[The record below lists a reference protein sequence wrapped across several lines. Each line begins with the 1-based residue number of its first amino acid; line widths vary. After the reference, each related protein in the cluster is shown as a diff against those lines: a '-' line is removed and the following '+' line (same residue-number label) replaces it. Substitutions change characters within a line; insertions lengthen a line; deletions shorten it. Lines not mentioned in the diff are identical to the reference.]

1 MTGYRILFKFPVI
14 VENNFMNTTS
24 KRSSLLDE
32 MRSQLR
38 REGYAYSTENSYCD
52 WVKRF
57 VKFHAFESRA
67 SMLVDSAQKVEQFL
81 TDLAVVQNV
90 APSTQNQALNA
101 LVYCYSKVLK
111 APFSDV
117 KASRCRKEP
126 RIPVVLTKEEVGQV
140 LSFMDG
146 TTGLIAKLLYA
157 GGLRITEAVRL
168 RVQDID
174 FGFKQITV
182 RDGKG
187 KKDRVTPLA
196 NNLILALEAQLQ
208 KVKTLHQQD
217 LELGYGSVY
226 LPYALAKKYPNAD
239 KALAWQYVFPS
250 RNLAEDPRSGV
261 TRRHHVD
268 QSLVNKAIKQAV
280 NKCDITKKVS
290 AHTFRHSFATHLLQ
304 TGTDIRT
311 IQSLL
316 GHANLQTTMIYTH
329 VLKQGGQGVV
339 SPFDVL

>member
-1 MTGYRILFKFPVI
+1 
-14 VENNFMNTTS
+14 MNTTL
-24 KRSSLLDE
+24 KKPSLLDE
-32 MRSQLR
+32 MRSKLR
-38 REGYAYSTENSYCD
+38 REGYAFSTENSYCD

-57 VKFHAFESRA
+57 VKFHGFVDRDAMLIES
-67 SMLVDSAQKVEQFL
+67 SQKVEQFL
-81 TDLAVVQNV
+81 THLAVEQSV

-101 LVYCYSKVLK
+101 LVYCYSKVLQ

-117 KASRCRKEP
+117 KASRSRKEP
-126 RIPVVLTKEEVGQV
+126 RIPVVLTKEEVAQI
-140 LSFMDG
+140 LSVMEG
-146 TTGLIAKLLYA
+146 SAGLITKLLYA

-196 NNLILALEAQLQ
+196 NNLIPLLESQLQ
-208 KVKTLHQQD
+208 KVKTVHLQD
-217 LELGYGSVY
+217 LDKGYGSVY
-226 LPYALAKKYPNAD
+226 LPHALAKKYPNAD
-239 KALAWQYVFPS
+239 KTLNWQYAFPS
-250 RNLAEDPRSGV
+250 RNLAQDPRSEEI
-261 TRRHHVD
+261 RRHHID
-268 QSLVNKAIKQAV
+268 QSVVNKAIKRAV
-280 NKCDITKKVS
+280 EQCGIAKKVS

-316 GHANLQTTMIYTH
+316 GHADLQTTMIYTH

-339 SPFDVL
+339 SPFDSL

>member
-1 MTGYRILFKFPVI
+1 MPITAK
-14 VENNFMNTTS
+14 
-24 KRSSLLDE
+24 KSSILDE
-32 MRSQLR
+32 MRMQLR
-38 REGYAYSTENSYCD
+38 REGYAFSTENSYCD

-57 VKFHAFESRA
+57 VKFYHFEGRDA
-67 SMLVDSAQKVEQFL
+67 MLQDSAAKVEQFL
-81 TDLAVVQNV
+81 THLAVEQNV

-101 LVYCYSKVLK
+101 LVYCYSKVLQ
-111 APFSDV
+111 APFSAV
-117 KASRCRKEP
+117 KASRSHKAP
-126 RIPVVLTKEEVGQV
+126 RIPVVLTKEEVAQV
-140 LSFMDG
+140 LSVMEG
-146 TTGLIAKLLYA
+146 TAGLVTKLLYA

-196 NNLILALEAQLQ
+196 NTLIPLLEMQLN

-217 LELGYGSVY
+217 LNQGLGSVY

-239 KALAWQYVFPS
+239 RELSWQYVFPS
-250 RNLAEDPRSGV
+250 RHLAIDPRSNQM
-261 TRRHHVD
+261 RRHHID
-268 QSLVNKAIKQAV
+268 QSVINKAIKRAV
-280 NKCDITKKVS
+280 KQCGITKKVS

-311 IQSLL
+311 IQALL
-316 GHANLQTTMIYTH
+316 GHANVQTTMIYTH
-329 VLKQGGQGVV
+329 VLNQGGQGVI
-339 SPFDVL
+339 SPFDQL

>member
-1 MTGYRILFKFPVI
+1 M
-14 VENNFMNTTS
+14 NNTS
-24 KRSSLLDE
+24 KKTSLLDE
-32 MRSQLR
+32 MRAKLR

-52 WVKRF
+52 WVRRF
-57 VKFHAFESRA
+57 VKFHAFESREA
-67 SMLVDSAQKVEQFL
+67 MLVDSAQKVESFL
-81 TDLAVVQNV
+81 TNLAVVQNV
-90 APSTQNQALNA
+90 APSTQSQALNA
-101 LVYCYSKVLK
+101 LVYCYNRVLNV
-111 APFSDV
+111 PFSDV
-117 KASRCRKEP
+117 KASRSRKEP

-140 LSFMDG
+140 LSLMDG
-146 TTGLIAKLLYA
+146 APGLITKMLYA
-157 GGLRITEAVRL
+157 SGLRITEAVRL

-196 NNLILALEAQLQ
+196 NNLIPLLEVQLE
-208 KVKTLHQQD
+208 KVKALHQQD
-217 LELGYGSVY
+217 LKQGFGSVY

-239 KALAWQYVFPS
+239 KELAWQYVFPS
-250 RNLAEDPRSGV
+250 SNLAEDPRSGI

-268 QSLVNKAIKQAV
+268 QSLVNKAIKRAV
-280 NKCDITKKVS
+280 KSCGIHKKVS

-329 VLKQGGQGVV
+329 VLKQGGQGVA
-339 SPFDVL
+339 SPFDAL

>member
-1 MTGYRILFKFPVI
+1 
-14 VENNFMNTTS
+14 MNTTL
-24 KRSSLLDE
+24 KKPSLLDE

-38 REGYAYSTENSYCD
+38 REGYAYSTENTYCD
-52 WVKRF
+52 WVRRF
-57 VKFHAFESRA
+57 VKFHGFADRDA
-67 SMLVDSAQKVEQFL
+67 MLIEPAHKVEQFL
-81 TDLAVVQNV
+81 TDLAVEKNV

-101 LVYCYSKVLK
+101 LVYCYSKVLQ
-111 APFSDV
+111 APFTEV
-117 KASRCRKEP
+117 KASRSRKEP
-126 RIPVVLTKEEVGQV
+126 RIPVVLTKEEVAQV
-140 LSFMDG
+140 LSVMEG
-146 TTGLIAKLLYA
+146 TAGLITKLLYA

-174 FGFKQITV
+174 FGYKQITV

-196 NNLILALEAQLQ
+196 TNLIPLLENQLQ

-217 LELGYGSVY
+217 LEKGLGSVY

-239 KALAWQYVFPS
+239 QELGWQYVFPS
-250 RNLAEDPRSGV
+250 RNLAQDPRSNKM
-261 TRRHHVD
+261 RRHHVD
-268 QSLVNKAIKQAV
+268 QSVVNKAIKRAV
-280 NKCDITKKVS
+280 RQCDIAKKVS

-311 IQSLL
+311 IQALL
-316 GHANLQTTMIYTH
+316 GHADLQTTMIYTH

-339 SPFDVL
+339 SPFDAL

>member
-1 MTGYRILFKFPVI
+1 M
-14 VENNFMNTTS
+14 NNTS
-24 KRSSLLDE
+24 KKTSLLDE
-32 MRSQLR
+32 MRAKLR

-52 WVKRF
+52 WVRRF
-57 VKFHAFESRA
+57 VKFHAFESREA
-67 SMLVDSAQKVEQFL
+67 MLVDSAQKVESFL

-101 LVYCYSKVLK
+101 LVYCYNRVLN

-117 KASRCRKEP
+117 KASRSRKDP

-140 LSFMDG
+140 LSLMDG
-146 TTGLIAKLLYA
+146 VPGLVVKLLYA
-157 GGLRITEAVRL
+157 SGLRITEAVRL

-187 KKDRVTPLA
+187 KKDRVTPLSI
-196 NNLILALEAQLQ
+196 NLMPLLEAQLA
-208 KVKTLHQQD
+208 KVKALHEQD
-217 LELGYGSVY
+217 LKQGFGSVY
-226 LPYALAKKYPNAD
+226 LPYALAKKYPNAN
-239 KALAWQYVFPS
+239 KELAWQYVFSS
-250 RNLAEDPRSGV
+250 RNLAEDPRSGI

-268 QSLVNKAIKQAV
+268 QSLVNKAIKRAV
-280 NKCDITKKVS
+280 KQCGIHKKVS

-316 GHANLQTTMIYTH
+316 GHASLQTTMIYTH